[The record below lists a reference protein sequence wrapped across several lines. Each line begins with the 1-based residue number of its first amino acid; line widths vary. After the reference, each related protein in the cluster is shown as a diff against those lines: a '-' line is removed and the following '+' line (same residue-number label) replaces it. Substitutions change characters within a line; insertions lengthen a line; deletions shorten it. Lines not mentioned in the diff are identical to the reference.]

1 MADKID
7 KHHATF
13 LGIARG
19 LFMTRLHLL
28 RLTEVVRLGVK
39 PNEEGLMLLQTPLD
53 EEMARLA
60 FDYVLATFPE
70 DYHLELIQQRAS
82 WLKPQ

>member
-1 MADKID
+1 MAEKID
-7 KHHATF
+7 KNHGTF

-39 PNEEGLMLLQTPLD
+39 PNEDGLMLLPSSLD
-53 EEMARLA
+53 DEMARLA

-70 DYHLELIQQRAS
+70 EYHLELIQQRAS